1 MIKYIFY
8 VLLLI
13 MFIKFIFAKLKDPM
27 RPSGYASDY
36 IERLMA

>member
-1 MIKYIFY
+1 
-8 VLLLI
+8 

-36 IERLMA
+36 IERLMS